1 MNRQTVIDWKMGGN
15 GQALELLE
23 WRDPKLSNFLATL
36 SNNYQ
41 FVFLVP
47 VSIILLM
54 EPYHFMENLILYGTI
69 FLICCYFPQ
78 NTAYLGNKYRTSL
91 MITIII
97 ILKRTNHSCQHRS
110 DSPWTINTIL

>member
-1 MNRQTVIDWKMGGN
+1 MNRQTVIDGKMGGD

-54 EPYHFMENLILYGTI
+54 EPYHFMENLILWNNI
-69 FLICCYFPQ
+69 SNLLLFSP
-78 NTAYLGNKYRTSL
+78 KHSL
-91 MITIII
+91 
-97 ILKRTNHSCQHRS
+97 LRK
-110 DSPWTINTIL
+110 